1 MIVVGGWD
9 NTPITPPY
17 HLRLGL
23 YPWSTFIANYLNLYI
38 MATNFLQKADALVA
52 SLNKFSGIEL
62 HQMNVRPMLE
72 SLYKRLSDFDTREAH
87 YLLHQISYILTEE
100 GIAEAELRIDNSEY
114 IYPIDF
120 YTNNEEL
127 PF

>member
-1 MIVVGGWD
+1 
-9 NTPITPPY
+9 
-17 HLRLGL
+17 
-23 YPWSTFIANYLNLYI
+23 
-38 MATNFLQKADALVA
+38 MATDFLQKADALVA

-62 HQMNVRPMLE
+62 RQMNFRPMLE
-72 SLYKRLSDFDTREAH
+72 SLYKRLSDFDTREAQ
-87 YLLHQISYILTEE
+87 YLLHQISDLLTEE

-114 IYPIDF
+114 VYTKDF